1 MSGIYRVQHSQ
12 HKLPAEVGLLKGQE
26 FPRCSKCQNPVVFKL
41 VRAAPEPEFR
51 VALYELPEL
60 SAEEEEQDGK
70 KLG

>member
-1 MSGIYRVQHSQ
+1 VT
-12 HKLPAEVGLLKGQE
+12 LLKGQE
-26 FPRCSKCQNPVVFKL
+26 FPRCSKCQNPVVFEL

>member
-1 MSGIYRVQHSQ
+1 
-12 HKLPAEVGLLKGQE
+12 
-26 FPRCSKCQNPVVFKL
+26 VFEL